1 MRLACWFRPLAE
13 TNTVATSAP
22 YFKMWD
28 MAFTHVEIA
37 RYAGLIE
44 KLIWAKRR
52 PPLHLRDKVREG
64 QRIEGHEIELFLVR
78 PMFSDPTREIEESIA
93 KARYV
98 KSRDVWQVFW
108 KRADLKWHRYLPRPE
123 VKSLAGFLKLV
134 NEDANGCFWG

>member
-1 MRLACWFRPLAE
+1 
-13 TNTVATSAP
+13 
-22 YFKMWD
+22 
-28 MAFTHVEIA
+28 MAFNDVEIA

-52 PPLHLRDKVREG
+52 PPLHVRDKVREG

-78 PMFSDPTREIEESIA
+78 PLFSDPTRQIEESIA

-108 KRADLKWHRYLPRPE
+108 KRADLKWHRYPPRPE
-123 VKSLAGFLKLV
+123 VKSLEGFLKLV
-134 NEDANGCFWG
+134 DEDANGCFWG

>member
-1 MRLACWFRPLAE
+1 MVCHIRPAIQ
-13 TNTVATSAP
+13 NA
-22 YFKMWD
+22 D
-28 MAFTHVEIA
+28 MAFTDVEIA

-78 PMFSDPTREIEESIA
+78 PLFSNPTRQIEESIA
-93 KARYV
+93 KTRYV

-108 KRADLKWHRYLPRPE
+108 KRADLKWHRYPPRPE
-123 VKSLAGFLKLV
+123 VKSLEGFLKLV
-134 NEDANGCFWG
+134 DEDANGCFWG

>member
-1 MRLACWFRPLAE
+1 
-13 TNTVATSAP
+13 
-22 YFKMWD
+22 
-28 MAFTHVEIA
+28 MAFTDVEIA

-64 QRIEGHEIELFLVR
+64 QRIGGPRLNCFSCGRCFPIPRGQIEQ
-78 PMFSDPTREIEESIA
+78 SIA
-93 KARYV
+93 KTRYV

-108 KRADLKWHRYLPRPE
+108 KRADMKWHRYLPRPE
-123 VKSLAGFLKLV
+123 VKSLGGFLKLV

>member
-1 MRLACWFRPLAE
+1 
-13 TNTVATSAP
+13 
-22 YFKMWD
+22 MWD
-28 MAFTHVEIA
+28 MAFNDVEIA

-78 PMFSDPTREIEESIA
+78 PLFSDPTRKIEESIA

-108 KRADLKWHRYLPRPE
+108 KRADMKWHRYAPRPE
-123 VKSLAGFLKLV
+123 VKSLEEFLKLV
-134 NEDANGCFWG
+134 DEDANGCFWG